1 MTCKKIYDAA
11 LRLLNEREQNAADY
25 EDRAGY
31 ILATFCTQASP
42 IDNRYRAEQGDG
54 PKAPFSK
61 LYLEL
66 DNTFP
71 LSDILLPAA
80 QFYLAAMLVI
90 DENEELSDRYF
101 AKYTDAMS
109 SILHASSKS
118 SPTKDRYN
126 LL

>member
-1 MTCKKIYDAA
+1 MTCKSIYDAA
-11 LRLLNEREQNAADY
+11 LRLLNETDKNALDY

-31 ILATFCTQASP
+31 ILATFCTECSGL
-42 IDNRYRAEQGDG
+42 DNRYRVQNGEG
-54 PKAPFSK
+54 PKSPFAK

-66 DNTFP
+66 DSTFP
-71 LSDILLPAA
+71 LSNVLLPAA

-101 AKYTDAMS
+101 AKYTDAVS
-109 SILHASSKS
+109 SILESSSKA
-118 SPTKDRYN
+118 SPMKDRYG